1 VKEKLK
7 KEIISI
13 IKGVLEGGALEENS
27 EVDIDSLKLMEIV
40 VILEKK
46 YKIRINEKYLP
57 KLTSLEDIIRVVE
70 ELLRKNKIK

>member
-1 VKEKLK
+1 MKEKLK